1 MKALLSIFFAASS
14 VLMAADERVP
24 ERIDHPGNYLEQA
37 GSIGATVMPMRGILR
52 VTHILP
58 GSPAEKASMK
68 PDDWI
73 IEIDGKKLAGLDA
86 KDRVGLLRGK
96 AGTKVTLLLERGEPA
111 QEVRLSIERAPL
123 VKWLTPKP
131 Q

>member
-1 MKALLSIFFAASS
+1 
-14 VLMAADERVP
+14 
-24 ERIDHPGNYLEQA
+24 
-37 GSIGATVMPMRGILR
+37 
-52 VTHILP
+52 
-58 GSPAEKASMK
+58 MK